1 MFFVTSSKLIFK
13 IKILKF
19 YCACNFVYFHRKYTC
34 RHNFS
39 FFHTEEG
46 ILIYIARSDFT
57 VLQII
62 IKAFDNSNNKKA
74 FNKKCKIIVSNSSSY
89 AAKQVTKKKERK
101 VTRRVINIGPLVS
114 GCINLK
120 RDVWIKFGGK
130 S

>member
-1 MFFVTSSKLIFK
+1 MRLKLAIFK

-19 YCACNFVYFHRKYTC
+19 YFTCIFVYFHRKCTC
-34 RHNFS
+34 S

-46 ILIYIARSDFT
+46 ILIYIARSDFN